1 MCLGVKSS
9 ADERGRRRCEAGRP
23 DGRSLRRRDDFN
35 AFYDH
40 SDPEEA
46 EAYLKRWCYG
56 AKRSRLEPIKT
67 FVATVEAHWSGII
80 AWQHNR
86 LSNGLLE
93 GTNSL
98 VQAAKRRA
106 RGYRNKQKMIT
117 IVYLIAGK
125 LPLPE
130 IHTI

>member
-9 ADERGRRRCEAGRP
+9 ADERGRRRCGAGRP

-35 AFYDH
+35 AFYEH
-40 SDPEEA
+40 SDPDQA
-46 EAYLKRWCYG
+46 EVYLERWCYG
-56 AKRSRLEPIKT
+56 AERSRLEPIKA
-67 FVATVEAHWSGII
+67 FVATVEAHWNGII
-80 AWQHNR
+80 AWQQNR

-93 GTNSL
+93 ATNSL

-117 IVYLIAGK
+117 IVYLVAGK